1 MTDIQTERT
10 IARDLLEIGA
20 VTLSSEAPFIWAS
33 GLLSP
38 IYCDNRMT
46 MGYPDVR
53 RRIRDAFVDLIRRE
67 SLRPDIIAGTATAG
81 IPHAAWL
88 AESLDLP
95 MIYVRSKPKEHGKG
109 SAIEGPVKEGQR
121 VVIVEDLIS
130 TGGSSIGV
138 VKALKSEKLDVVA
151 VLAIFS
157 YELQE
162 SDHAFS
168 EIGVPLFTLTNYGH
182 LLDVAVSTGKLDA
195 RGAASLAAWRRDP
208 RQWTRDRREKKG
220 GR

>member
-1 MTDIQTERT
+1 MTDIQTERQ
-10 IARDLLEIGA
+10 IAGDLLEIGA
-20 VTLSSEAPFIWAS
+20 VTFASAAPFIWAS

-53 RRIRDAFVDLIRRE
+53 RRIRDAFVDRIRRE
-67 SLRPDIIAGTATAG
+67 ELRPDLIAGTATAG

-95 MIYVRSKPKEHGKG
+95 MIYVRSKSKGHGKE

-121 VVIVEDLIS
+121 VVVVEDLVS
-130 TGGSSIGV
+130 TGGSSVGV
-138 VKALKSEKLDVVA
+138 VRALSSEKLGVVA

-157 YELQE
+157 YQLQE
-162 SDHAFS
+162 SEQAFS
-168 EIGVPLFTLTNYGH
+168 EIGVPLFTLTNFGH
-182 LLDVAVSTGKLDA
+182 LLDVAASAGKLDD
-195 RGAASLAAWRRDP
+195 RGAESLAAWRTDP
-208 RQWTRDRREKKG
+208 WQWTRDRREKEG
-220 GR
+220 SG

>member
-1 MTDIQTERT
+1 MTDIRTERQ
-10 IARDLLEIGA
+10 IAGDLLEIGA
-20 VTLSSEAPFIWAS
+20 VTLSSAAPFIWAS

-53 RRIRDAFVDLIRRE
+53 RRIRDAFVDRIRME
-67 SLRPDIIAGTATAG
+67 KLRPDLIAGTATAG

-95 MIYVRSKPKEHGKG
+95 MIYVRSKRKSHGKG

-121 VVIVEDLIS
+121 VVVVEDLVS

-138 VKALKSEKLDVVA
+138 VRALRSEKLEVVA

-162 SDHAFS
+162 SEQAFS
-168 EIGVPLFTLTNYGH
+168 EIGVPLFTLTNFRH
-182 LLDVAVSTGKLDA
+182 LLDVAASEGKLDV
-195 RGAASLAAWRRDP
+195 RGAESLAAWRRDP
-208 RQWTRDRREKKG
+208 WQWTRDRREEEG
-220 GR
+220 GG